1 MVKLI
6 YERAVNYED
15 LMMIIFSKEE
25 VKLDALVSK
34 GFASSCTPAT
44 KEESAAIL
52 GEISGLEQLSNYS
65 LCQARS
71 SHHER
76 SILYSLL
83 IFILQNRKTF
93 NLA

>member
-1 MVKLI
+1 MVKLV

-15 LMMIIFSKEE
+15 LVMIIFAKEE

-34 GFASSCTPAT
+34 GFASSCTPANN
-44 KEESAAIL
+44 EEKSAIL
-52 GEISGLEQLSNYS
+52 GEISGLEQLSNHS
-65 LCQARS
+65 LCPERS

-83 IFILQNRKTF
+83 VFIL
-93 NLA
+93 